1 MNAIE
6 LLKEQHDEVEKLFK
20 RYEKLGDNANGERRE
35 LFIMIADRLSA
46 HATIEELY
54 FYPAVKA
61 ARTEDKLLEALE
73 EHLGAKRIIADL
85 LDMEPGDENF
95 DAKMKVLQETIEHHV
110 EEEEGDLFPKVKKLL
125 SEDQLLS
132 LGVQMKEEF
141 EELMENEPRNEVPAQ
156 TDTAAPI

>member
-1 MNAIE
+1 MNAID
-6 LLKEQHDEVEKLFK
+6 LLTEQHEEVDKLFK
-20 RYEKLGDNANGERRE
+20 RYEKLGDSAGAKRRE

-46 HATIEELY
+46 HATIEEQF

-61 ARTEDKLLEALE
+61 ARTEDKLLEAVE
-73 EHLGAKRIIADL
+73 EHLAAKRIIADL

-110 EEEEGDLFPKVKKLL
+110 EEEEGDLFPKVEKLL
-125 SEDQLLS
+125 SEDQLFT
-132 LGVQMKEEF
+132 LGVQMKAEF
-141 EELMENEPRNEVPAQ
+141 EEMMENEPRNEVPAQ